1 MTYRRVALF
10 GTTAIALI
18 VAACG
23 PSQSIEPL
31 ADVAPVPSTT
41 TTSTQ
46 PPAPDT
52 VMPSTLHERAESS
65 SSTAAVTST
74 TRWAP
79 PTITWPT
86 TPFTLPPDYG
96 SGSTCHNTATAPRVT
111 APPDSVLPSVAWIV
125 SDDIQL
131 RFNPPDDFRQDPMPP
146 PPVGDCDRSN
156 GLYLLERW
164 AVRDDLDTAQIAGL
178 SVQANPGDESPLL
191 SRQEF
196 SNSIVTDDLTWYL
209 YNGAT
214 GRQDDQPPN
223 RGLAVHGRYLF
234 MMSGPPTAMRS
245 IAERLQIHP

>member
-10 GTTAIALI
+10 GIAASAWI
-18 VAACG
+18 VSACG
-23 PSQSIEPL
+23 SSQSIEPL
-31 ADVAPVPSTT
+31 AGVAPDSPTT

-52 VMPSTLHERAESS
+52 VVPSTLHEVAEL

-96 SGSTCHNTATAPRVT
+96 SGSTCHNIAAAPRVT
-111 APPDSVLPSVAWIV
+111 APHDSVLPPIAWTV
-125 SDDIQL
+125 NDDIQL

-164 AVRDDLDTAQIAGL
+164 AVVDDPAIAQIAGL
-178 SVQANPGDESPLL
+178 SVQANPGDQSPLL

-196 SNSIVTDDLTWYL
+196 SDSIVTDDLTWYL

-214 GRQDDQPPN
+214 AIQDDQPPN
-223 RGLAVHGRYLF
+223 MGLAVHGDYLF

-245 IAERLQIHP
+245 IAERLQIDP

>member
-10 GTTAIALI
+10 GIAASAWI
-18 VAACG
+18 VSACG
-23 PSQSIEPL
+23 SSQSIEPL
-31 ADVAPVPSTT
+31 AGVAPDSSTT

-52 VMPSTLHERAESS
+52 VVPSTLHEVAEL

-96 SGSTCHNTATAPRVT
+96 SGSTCHNTAAAPRVT
-111 APPDSVLPSVAWIV
+111 APHDSVLPPIAWTV
-125 SDDIQL
+125 NDDIQL
-131 RFNPPDDFRQDPMPP
+131 RFNPPGDFRQDPTPP

-164 AVRDDLDTAQIAGL
+164 AVVDDPAITQIAGL
-178 SVQANPGDESPLL
+178 SVQANPGDQSPLL

-196 SNSIVTDDLTWYL
+196 SDSIVTDDLTWYL

-214 GRQDDQPPN
+214 AIQDAQPPN
-223 RGLAVHGRYLF
+223 MGLAVHGDYLF

-245 IAERLQIHP
+245 IAERLQIDP